1 MTIKENHWSDENGT
15 PMGGCSYGRGFTIS
29 WQNGPLGR
37 GEKRSEPNG
46 AFLDDIIY
54 AAIGRLKYYQSSKFA
69 CIENEN
75 ALGHLES
82 ALEELNSRTKKR
94 EAREVEGLAEV

>member
-1 MTIKENHWSDENGT
+1 MCQRYENVVT
-15 PMGGCSYGRGFTIS
+15 
-29 WQNGPLGR
+29 
-37 GEKRSEPNG
+37 
-46 AFLDDIIY
+46 
-54 AAIGRLKYYQSSKFA
+54 